1 MQRRPLA
8 LGIVFGVLVVSSA
21 ALIWAGFSVQER
33 SPVGP
38 RSSATSAPPTTV
50 SPRSSPGVYA
60 VDGQLVEGE
69 YDYVYE
75 DESTGLTL
83 AWRIEASEVSTDQGL
98 VYIGLHSPL
107 AGRVEIAF
115 ATSGSY
121 IAGGDVIAGYVQDGE
136 AVIQDQYGDGPTS
149 NVVDADAGGT
159 DDILQAAGTGG
170 TEEAGTTIEFARA
183 LVTPDSVYDKPI
195 TDDGPMRVKLG
206 HGPFK
211 HFTGL
216 GGDKWVVL
224 DVDFFEGVVRPVPR
238 SP

>member
-1 MQRRPLA
+1 MQRKLVV
-8 LGIVFGVLVVSSA
+8 LGLVFGVLVVASV
-21 ALIWAGFSVQER
+21 ALIWAGFSLQER
-33 SPVGP
+33 APVD
-38 RSSATSAPPTTV
+38 SAASTTTL
-50 SPRSSPGVYA
+50 SPRSSTVYA
-60 VDGQLVEGE
+60 VDGRLAEGE

-75 DESTGLTL
+75 DETTGMTL
-83 AWRIEASEVSTDQGL
+83 AWRAASSEASAEQGL
-98 VYIGLHSPL
+98 IHIGLHSPL
-107 AGRVEIAF
+107 AGRAEIAF
-115 ATSGSY
+115 ATSGPY
-121 IAGGDVIAGYVQDGE
+121 IAGGDVIVGYVQDGE
-136 AVIQDQYGDGPTS
+136 LTIQDQYGDGPTS

-170 TEEAGTTIEFARA
+170 TDEAGTTIEFTRA

-216 GGDKWVVL
+216 GGDDWAVL
-224 DVDFFEGVVRPVPR
+224 DIDFFEGVVRPIPR